1 METKKIQL
9 RKHKQLATGL
19 FFLMAV
25 IYALMVYFQ
34 HKEAMAWMGYV
45 KAFSEAAMVGALAD
59 WFAVTAL
66 FKHPLGLKIPH
77 TNLIERKKDDLGQ
90 NLGMF
95 VKDNFLNPST
105 IRPYI
110 ENLDVVKW
118 VSKWLSQAH
127 NQTVL
132 QQETVALLQKI
143 IQDLDDEE
151 VEAFLNNK
159 GVELLSSI
167 DYQQLS
173 SSGIHYLMEKEEHN
187 KLLDALLPKIEAYIV
202 ESQEMIRERI
212 AENKPFIAFLAGRK
226 ISREL
231 TDGLMAFVEEI
242 RLNQDHFVRR
252 KLNESLDQFAADLL
266 ISPNW
271 NEKFDQLK
279 KELITEQNLAH
290 YTSEAWQSIKQI
302 LIQNLEDSDSLLQEY
317 LKKNI
322 AKLAYNLENDELMAN
337 RINGWIRHFSY
348 RMLLKNRDEAERLIS
363 KTVGEWEGRELSE
376 KLELEVGKD
385 LQFIRINGT
394 LVGGLVGLLIYTITQ
409 LFL

>member
-1 METKKIQL
+1 MKKIQL
-9 RKHKQLATGL
+9 RKHKQLATAL

-187 KLLDALLPKIEAYIV
+187 KLLDALLPKIEAYII

-322 AKLAYNLENDELMAN
+322 AKLAYNLENDELMGN